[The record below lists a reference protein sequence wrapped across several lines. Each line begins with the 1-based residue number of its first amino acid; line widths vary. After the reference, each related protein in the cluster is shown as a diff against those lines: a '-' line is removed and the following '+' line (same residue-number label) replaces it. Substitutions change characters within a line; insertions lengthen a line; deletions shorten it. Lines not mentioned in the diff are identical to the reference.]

1 MSVSPFTAALLEIC
15 DLLRDRANQALRL
28 DPPLRAAFARAN
40 AFFIPATAKK
50 ALADALERIEQLDAL
65 AQTVQTADAAR
76 DAQTT
81 IASVLELLAPFT
93 DSTWCERALASSLS
107 VLKGVGAKRAALLDK
122 KGFSTISDL
131 LFHLPSRYD
140 DRRSLL
146 RVGDLQ
152 VGAHATFIAKVQVAE
167 FTPSR
172 MRGGK
177 LRRVFEATVGDETG
191 TMRLKWFHGGE
202 RIKEVVASG
211 VTLRVTGDVRRYR
224 FHKEII
230 HPEVERID
238 AGESE
243 GDAESTSAPEVGLQD
258 FRQVTPDYPS
268 REGVNVRGLR
278 FLIHNSVTQYADL
291 VSGHL
296 PDALVRKHELPSV
309 ADALKEIHLPDV
321 DVDLEALLERRTPA
335 HARLVIEELYLL
347 EVGLML
353 RRAEQKRQP
362 GIVFER
368 DASRVS
374 RALENLPFALTSA
387 QRRVLVEIS
396 QDLAQPH
403 PMHRLV
409 QGDVGSGKTA
419 VAFLASLAAVANGY
433 QAVLMAPTELLAEQH
448 ERSLRKLAQACGETE
463 LRMACLTASRG
474 RDASDAIRARLASG
488 EIDFVIGT
496 HALIQDD
503 VKWKRLAL
511 CVIDE
516 QHRFGVA
523 QRKALM
529 EKGPNALVPHVLV
542 MTATPIPRTL
552 AMTLYGDLDL
562 SVIDELPPGRS
573 PVVTDVLRSGEGP
586 RVVEMIRA
594 TLARAEQ
601 VYVVYP
607 LVEESEKIDL
617 RSAMESTEKIK
628 AAFPQA
634 HVDLVHGRLDARER
648 AEAMERF
655 MRGETQIL
663 VSTTVIE
670 VGVDVPNATLMI
682 VEHAERFGL
691 AQLHQLR
698 GRVGR
703 GAKPGTCLLIARK
716 VTEDSE
722 ARLRAMIET
731 TDGFKIADADLK
743 IRGPGEFLG
752 TRQSGHLPDFK
763 VADLLRD
770 SRWIA
775 VARSAATETVKQ
787 DPQLKKQPELARA
800 VELRWGAKLSVMGVG

>member
-1 MSVSPFTAALLEIC
+1 MSTSPFTATLLELCALLRARSGKACVRDAELRVAFARMDALSIPPSAKNVLAEALTLIEMAEGKAQATHAPEAQALLEK
-15 DLLRDRANQALRL
+15 
-28 DPPLRAAFARAN
+28 AFA
-40 AFFIPATAKK
+40 
-50 ALADALERIEQLDAL
+50 
-65 AQTVQTADAAR
+65 
-76 DAQTT
+76 
-81 IASVLELLAPFT
+81 LLAPLAEPEF
-93 DSTWCERALASSLS
+93 CERTLASPLS
-107 VLKGVGAKRAALLDK
+107 VLKGVGAKRAAMLEK
-122 KGFSTISDL
+122 KGFATVSDL
-131 LFHLPSRYD
+131 LFHLPNRYD

-152 VGAHATFIAKVQVAE
+152 VGSHATFIAKVQVAE

-172 MRGGK
+172 LRGGK
-177 LRRVFEATVGDETG
+177 MRRVFESTVGDETG
-191 TMRLKWFHGGE
+191 TIRLKWFHGGE
-202 RIKEVVASG
+202 RIKDVVAPG

-238 AGESE
+238 AGASE
-243 GDAESTSAPEVGLQD
+243 GEDETTSTSEAGLQD

-278 FLIHNSVTQYADL
+278 FMIHHAVTQYADL
-291 VSGHL
+291 VSSYL
-296 PDALVRKHELPSV
+296 PEALAQKHELPSV
-309 ADALKEIHLPDV
+309 AESLKEIHLPDV

-362 GIVFER
+362 GVVLEG
-368 DASRVS
+368 DSARVS
-374 RALENLPFALTSA
+374 RAVASFPFALTGA
-387 QRRVLVEIS
+387 QRRVFDEIL

-419 VAFLASLAAVANGY
+419 VAFLAALAAVACGY
-433 QAVLMAPTELLAEQH
+433 QAALMAPTELLAEQH

-474 RDASDAIRARLASG
+474 RDASDAIRARLSSG

-496 HALIQDD
+496 HALIQED
-503 VKWKRLAL
+503 VKFKRLAL

-529 EKGPNALVPHVLV
+529 EKGPNDLVPHVLV

-573 PVVTDVLRSGEGP
+573 PVVTDVLRSGEGK
-586 RVVEMIRA
+586 RVVEMIRE
-594 TLARAEQ
+594 TVARGEQ
-601 VYVVYP
+601 AYVVYP

-617 RSAMESTEKIK
+617 RSAMDSTEKIK
-628 AAFPQA
+628 AAFPDA
-634 HVDLVHGRLDARER
+634 RVDLVHGRLDAKER

-655 MRGETQIL
+655 VRGETQIL

-670 VGVDVPNATLMI
+670 VGVDVANATLMV

-703 GAKPGTCLLIARK
+703 GSKPGACLLISRK

-731 TDGFKIADADLK
+731 ADGFKIADADLK

-775 VARSAATETVKQ
+775 VARTAATETVKQ

-800 VELRWGAKLSVMGVG
+800 VELRWGAKLSVLGVG

>member
-1 MSVSPFTAALLEIC
+1 MSVSPFTAALLELG
-15 DLLRDRANQALRL
+15 DLLR
-28 DPPLRAAFARAN
+28 ARAVSD
-40 AFFIPATAKK
+40 ASPHAPDAALFAVLARASTLYIPPSAKK
-50 ALADALERIEQLDAL
+50 LLADAQSLIEQAQVSAQDTAAGVAPSDAQALFAQAL
-65 AQTVQTADAAR
+65 ALLEPLADSA
-76 DAQTT
+76 
-81 IASVLELLAPFT
+81 
-93 DSTWCERALASSLS
+93 WCERALANPLS
-107 VLKGVGAKRAALLDK
+107 VLKGVGAKRAALLEK
-122 KGFSTISDL
+122 KGFATVSDL

-152 VGAHATFIAKVQVAE
+152 VGTRATFIAKVQVAE

-177 LRRVFEATVGDETG
+177 LRRVFESTVGDETG
-191 TMRLKWFHGGE
+191 TIRLKWFHGGE
-202 RIKEVVASG
+202 RIKEAVAPE
-211 VTLRVTGDVRRYR
+211 VMLRVTGDVRRYR

-238 AGESE
+238 AGVEE
-243 GDAESTSAPEVGLQD
+243 ETLAVHD

-278 FLIHNSVTQYADL
+278 FLIRHAVTQYADL
-291 VSGHL
+291 VAGYL
-296 PDALVRKHELPSV
+296 PEAFVRERELPSV
-309 ADALKEIHLPDV
+309 ADSLKEIHLPDV
-321 DVDLEALLERRTPA
+321 DADLEALLERRTPA
-335 HARLVIEELYLL
+335 HQRLVLEELYLL

-353 RRAEQKRQP
+353 RKAAQKRQP
-362 GIVFER
+362 AAALTQR
-368 DASRVS
+368 DV
-374 RALENLPFALTSA
+374 RAARAIESFPFALTSA
-387 QRRVLVEIS
+387 QRRVCAEIFE
-396 QDLAQPH
+396 DLATPH

-419 VAFLASLAAVANGY
+419 VAFLAALVAIESGY
-433 QAVLMAPTELLAEQH
+433 QAALMAPTELLAEQH

-463 LRMACLTASRG
+463 LRIACLTASRG

-488 EIDFVIGT
+488 EIDLVIGT

-503 VKWKRLAL
+503 VMWKRLAL
-511 CVIDE
+511 CIVDE

-529 EKGPNALVPHVLV
+529 EKGPNALAPHVLV

-552 AMTLYGDLDL
+552 AMTLYGDLDV

-573 PVVTDVLRSGEGP
+573 PIVTDVLRSGEGQ

-594 TLARAEQ
+594 TIARGEQ

-617 RSAMESTEKIK
+617 RSAMESTEKIRT
-628 AAFPQA
+628 AFSQA
-634 HVDLVHGRLDARER
+634 RVDLVHGRLDARER

-655 MRGETQIL
+655 ARGETQIL

-703 GAKPGTCLLIARK
+703 GGKPGTCLLIARK

-752 TRQSGHLPDFK
+752 TRQSGHMPDFK

-770 SRWIA
+770 TVLIA
-775 VARSAATETVKQ
+775 AARKLATATVRA
-787 DPQLKKQPELARA
+787 DPRLAQNEELARA
-800 VELRWGAKLSVMGVG
+800 VELRWGEKLSVLGVG